1 MDRSF
6 LSQPQVI
13 TASRNFV
20 CIRLTT
26 YENSAEMRLLQS
38 FGATGSGQVENTLVC
53 VLSADGRRQ
62 LTEASRSLR
71 EVFGDADRM
80 AQELDRIAKTST
92 VAGKQ
97 SEPTDLPK
105 LDNVRLALD
114 VAACDKHPLVV
125 VFAADPSVRRTL
137 ERRLGQLAWNPAL
150 IGKLVYASTG
160 KTTDFSIVEAAQPAT
175 GAVIVQPDRFGLK
188 GAVLG
193 RLAQSQSDEE
203 WQAGLQSALAR
214 FQKSDDQFG
223 QHVHD
228 GRLERV
234 FWKTS
239 QPVTDPHEARARAET
254 LREESGQRP

>member
-13 TASRNFV
+13 TASRKFV
-20 CIRLTT
+20 CIRMMT

-38 FGATGSGQVENTLVC
+38 FGATGSGEVENTLVC
-53 VLSADGRRQ
+53 VLSPDGRRQ

-80 AQELDRIAKTST
+80 AEELDRIAKAST
-92 VAGKQ
+92 VVGKAAE
-97 SEPTDLPK
+97 STDLPK

-125 VFAADPSVRRTL
+125 VFAADPSMRQSL
-137 ERRLGQLAWNPAL
+137 EGRLGQLAWRPDL

-160 KTTDFSIVEAAQPAT
+160 QASDLSMVEAAELKT
-175 GAVIVQPDRFGLK
+175 GALVVQPDRFGLK
-188 GAVLG
+188 GTVLG
-193 RLAQSQSDEE
+193 RLADSQSATE
-203 WQAGLQSALAR
+203 WQDGLRSALAR
-214 FQKSDDQFG
+214 FQKSDDDFAE
-223 QHVHD
+223 HVHD
-228 GRLERV
+228 GRLEGV

-239 QPVTDPHEARARAET
+239 LPVSDPHEQRARAQT
-254 LREESGQRP
+254 LREESGRRP

>member
-13 TASRNFV
+13 TASRKFV
-20 CIRLTT
+20 CIRMMT

-62 LTEASRSLR
+62 LTDASRSLR

-80 AQELDRIAKTST
+80 AEELDRIATTST

-97 SEPTDLPK
+97 SESSDLPK

-125 VFAADPSVRRTL
+125 VYAEDLSMRRSL
-137 ERRLGQLAWNPAL
+137 ERRLGQLSWKSEL

-160 KTTDFSIVEAAQPAT
+160 KTTELSMVLAAQPET
-175 GAVIVQPDRFGLK
+175 GAIVVQPDRFGLK
-188 GAVLG
+188 GTVLG
-193 RLAQSQSDEE
+193 RLAASQSDAE
-203 WQAGLQSALAR
+203 WQAGLEGALAR
-214 FQKSDDQFG
+214 FQKSDEDFAE
-223 QHVHD
+223 HVHD

-239 QPVTDPHEARARAET
+239 LPVSDPHEQRARAQT
-254 LREESGQRP
+254 LREESGR